1 LAVKVFLVS
10 PLPLPFRSRQAR
22 DLARR
27 LVSGTDSLSR
37 VRGHSERHE
46 PGHDED
52 QAGGHALL
60 R

>member
-1 LAVKVFLVS
+1 LAVKVFIVS
-10 PLPLPFRSRQAR
+10 PLPLPLRSRQAR
-22 DLARR
+22 NLARQPA
-27 LVSGTDSLSR
+27 SGTDSLSR

-46 PGHDED
+46 HGHDED